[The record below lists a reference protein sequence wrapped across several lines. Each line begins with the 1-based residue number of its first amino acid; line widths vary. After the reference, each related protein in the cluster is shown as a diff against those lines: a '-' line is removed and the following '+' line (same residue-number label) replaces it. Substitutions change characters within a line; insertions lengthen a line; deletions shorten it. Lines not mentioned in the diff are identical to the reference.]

1 MPKFSIYFLCFGFL
15 PTLLIAQTINP
26 DDKAKTALQFKK
38 QFEITTSVQ
47 IKSSLFNYNTESNAV
62 NLSSYS
68 ILPIK
73 KKGANV
79 QVKVLKI
86 KTKTSSS
93 IGKETN
99 YDSDNPQAGDSK
111 PAEHFNGMVGDITTY
126 SLDKD
131 AIVVGI
137 TRSKK
142 FIDVLNK
149 VDYDT
154 LFYGKVFDAY
164 LNVKTIKNI
173 GDIWA
178 DSIITAGSKTVEHYT
193 YKSYE
198 NGLATIELKSI
209 NITSQ
214 KMEDAEI
221 ETNSIAITT
230 NTNDIL
236 QVDIT
241 TLLIKKKIAKA
252 TSLNLVGEKEKAT
265 STSIT
270 TDTIETIF

>member
-1 MPKFSIYFLCFGFL
+1 MPKFSIYFLCFGLL
-15 PTLLIAQTINP
+15 PSLLVAQTINP
-26 DDKAKTALQFKK
+26 KNRAKKELKFNKK
-38 QFEITTSVQ
+38 FAITTSMQ
-47 IKSSLFNYNTESNAV
+47 MKSSLFNHNTESNAV

-111 PAEHFNGMVGDITTY
+111 PAEDFNGMVGDITTY
-126 SLDKD
+126 SLDKN

-142 FIDVLNK
+142 SIDIFNK
-149 VDYDT
+149 VDFDK
-154 LFYGKVFDAY
+154 LIVGKVFDAY

-173 GDIWA
+173 GDIWV

-209 NITSQ
+209 NTTSQ
-214 KMEDAEI
+214 KMEDVEI

-230 NTNDIL
+230 NTIATL

-241 TLLIKKKIAKA
+241 TLLIKKK
-252 TSLNLVGEKEKAT
+252 TSNSLSLNIIGEKEKAT